1 MARPRKNQ
9 EAIEARKRE
18 IEQLEREAAEAAEA
32 EALVEIETL
41 EPPSAPA
48 AASKVRAVKI
58 THDGVWTEHGGH
70 ALGEVV
76 ETEHHDLLVKRA
88 MAEYV

>member
-32 EALVEIETL
+32 EALVEVEAQAPL
-41 EPPSAPA
+41 DPPSAV
-48 AASKVRAVKI
+48 SKARAVKI

-70 ALGEVV
+70 AIGEVV
-76 ETEHHDLLVKRA
+76 ETEHHDVLVKRA